1 MYKDLLL
8 SNISKHCVLF
18 KIKIRIMYCIINM
31 ISLDFIQPFVDLIL
45 FTIFI
50 CVPTLW
56 PYLLLHLFGPMPL
69 GIRLLM
75 PLNLCT
81 VCLLFVRQGFS
92 SVP

>member
-1 MYKDLLL
+1 MYEDLLL

-18 KIKIRIMYCIINM
+18 KITIRIIINM